1 MAISAGGIGSG
12 LDIQGLVG
20 QLMALERQPLTA
32 LARKEAAFTN
42 ELTAFSSLRSTLSN
56 FKSTAA
62 SLAKTE
68 TFDKVKGTS
77 SDATLFSATADS
89 TAALTSYS
97 IEVLDL
103 AQADK
108 KYAQGAA
115 AYAGQT
121 GSFDVTSGSNTFSV
135 TVDGTNNSLEGIRDA
150 INESADNTSVSASVI
165 TDENGDDQL
174 ILTAKDIGSANEIT
188 LSDTSG
194 TVAGTLN
201 FGAVTG
207 FEQLDARVKIDGFVI
222 SSSSNTI
229 SDVIDGVTL
238 TLNAKTTSAESLTIG
253 RDTGSIKA
261 EVSKFVALYN
271 GVNQALN
278 GFGGESGALSGDN
291 TLLSVERGI
300 QSVLNTPTSGGSL
313 RYLSEIGISRDENG
327 TLVLDSEEFEAA
339 INDDLAAVTALFTT
353 AEQGFAVRMEQRLDS
368 YLDSASGLI
377 KAREDGIN
385 SGIKLLQSREEALE
399 RRLESVE
406 QRLRDQFTA
415 LDTLISQMTS
425 TGNFLT
431 QQLASLPGA

>member
-62 SLAKTE
+62 SLAETE